1 MKMYSTA
8 QEIFSD
14 VFWINRFEH
23 LTNYQ
28 MKTQKW
34 FRINRLFIIV
44 VTITAID
51 MDKFGFQKINKE
63 NEA

>member
-1 MKMYSTA
+1 
-8 QEIFSD
+8 
-14 VFWINRFEH
+14 
-23 LTNYQ
+23 